1 MEKSLEAQN
10 PRKVGT
16 QPMENSQEYYP
27 YRVHTQCWN
36 PPYWGRWHRPSMDLF
51 FRCSFSVIIW
61 NSVWPIN
68 FTDTGMPSKLIED
81 CLDWIRTILY
91 SNWYLGIKKRGINR
105 IHFTLFVG
113 RNRLVHSRKEINKT
127 YEAHLMV

>member
-36 PPYWGRWHRPSMDLF
+36 PPYWGEMTQALDGPILQMLLF
-51 FRCSFSVIIW
+51 SHNLEFSLA
-61 NSVWPIN
+61 NQ
-68 FTDTGMPSKLIED
+68 
-81 CLDWIRTILY
+81 LY
-91 SNWYLGIKKRGINR
+91 RHWYAL
-105 IHFTLFVG
+105 
-113 RNRLVHSRKEINKT
+113 
-127 YEAHLMV
+127 